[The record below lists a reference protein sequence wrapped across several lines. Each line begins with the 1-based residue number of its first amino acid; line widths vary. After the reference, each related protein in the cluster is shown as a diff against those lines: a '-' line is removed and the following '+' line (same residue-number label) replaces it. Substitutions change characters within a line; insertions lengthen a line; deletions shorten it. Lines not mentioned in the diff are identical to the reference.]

1 MIVIFELLLINS
13 EINNIL
19 TQGVYTLRMWKSCM
33 HKVKKKNL
41 LVATRVCDG
50 KQMAQNNNFF
60 HFAIF

>member
-19 TQGVYTLRMWKSCM
+19 TQGVYALRMWKSCM
-33 HKVKKKNL
+33 HKVKKNL